1 MTRNAPLVRDVQ
13 DETALRGNF
22 EADDRY
28 QDLEEPG
35 FLLARAQGIRVAA
48 ASGMPLAS
56 ESTQGPGDT
65 SWILDR
71 GLVIQYSKK
80 WHSPDERGY

>member
-1 MTRNAPLVRDVQ
+1 MTRNAPLLRDVQ
-13 DETALRGNF
+13 DDMALRGDF
-22 EADDRY
+22 EAAVRF

-35 FLLARAQGIRVAA
+35 FLLARALGIRVAA
-48 ASGMPLAS
+48 TSGMPLAS

-71 GLVIQYSKK
+71 GVVIQYSKK